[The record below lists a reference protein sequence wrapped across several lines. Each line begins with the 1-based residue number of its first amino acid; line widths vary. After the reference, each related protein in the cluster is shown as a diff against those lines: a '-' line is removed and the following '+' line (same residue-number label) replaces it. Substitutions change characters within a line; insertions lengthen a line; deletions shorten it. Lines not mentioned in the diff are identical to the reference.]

1 MGNGPRQDDK
11 GSTQGKNMS
20 MKARMI
26 RDAQGNIVV
35 QMEGDLNYEHS
46 IPLRQELQ
54 GLAQKHPNAEI
65 KIDLGGIDFVGS
77 SGICHFVETL
87 KILKNVNK
95 RTVQLGNVRA
105 EFRKVFR
112 LYGLEDANLLAD
124 ELSFDNDETDGLN
137 ARRTFEN

>member
-1 MGNGPRQDDK
+1 
-11 GSTQGKNMS
+11 MS
-20 MKARMI
+20 MKARMN

-35 QMEGDLNYEHS
+35 QMEGDLHYEHG

-54 GLAQKHPNAEI
+54 ALAKKHPNAQI

-87 KILKNVNK
+87 KILKDVNN
-95 RTVQLGNVRA
+95 RTVSLGNVRM

-112 LYGLEDANLLAD
+112 LYGLEDGAFLAD
-124 ELSFDNDETDGLN
+124 QLDFDNDETDGLN

>member
-1 MGNGPRQDDK
+1 
-11 GSTQGKNMS
+11 MS